1 MVGARGVV
9 QQMQRILIIRD
20 DSVTAQGLQESLQRP
35 NCSIE
40 VAEGD
45 ADALQ
50 LLRLSSFDVA
60 LTSPMSP
67 IKEDLSLITQI
78 EQIRPGVR
86 TIILAPKATPED
98 VIAALRA
105 RVFACFSSPF
115 EVVEVAAMAE
125 RALKAG
131 EWRRCIQVL
140 SAQPNWIALS
150 VTCRMLTAE
159 RLVRFIAELNSDLPD
174 PDRTSL
180 LTAFREILL
189 NAMEHGAGFDPE
201 KVVEVSA
208 IRTEGSIVYH
218 FRDPGPGFRGKEL
231 PHAASSNPPDNPLG
245 HIEYRMAQGM
255 RPGGFGILLAQ
266 QLVDEMIFNEP
277 CNEVLLIK
285 HVS

>member
-1 MVGARGVV
+1 
-9 QQMQRILIIRD
+9 MQRILIIRD
-20 DSVTAQGLQESLQRP
+20 HPTAVPGIQESLQLP
-35 NCSIE
+35 HCSIE

-50 LLRLSSFDVA
+50 RLRLSSFDVA
-60 LTSPMSP
+60 LTSPRST
-67 IKEDLSLITQI
+67 IKEDLSLITEI
-78 EQIRPGVR
+78 EGIRPGVR
-86 TIILAPKATPED
+86 TIVLAPEATPED

-115 EVVEVAAMAE
+115 DVAEVAAMTE
-125 RALKAG
+125 RALQAG
-131 EWRRCIQVL
+131 DWRNCIDVL
-140 SAQPNWIALS
+140 SAQPNWIALR
-150 VTCRMLTAE
+150 VTCQMLTAE
-159 RLVRFIAELNSDLPD
+159 RLVRFMTELSSDLQD
-174 PDRTSL
+174 PDRIAL

-208 IRTEGSIVYH
+208 IRTERAIVYH

-231 PHAASSNPPDNPLG
+231 PHAASSNPPENPLG

-277 CNEVLLIK
+277 GNEVLLIK
-285 HVS
+285 HTV

>member
-1 MVGARGVV
+1 
-9 QQMQRILIIRD
+9 MQRILIIRD
-20 DSVTAQGLQESLQRP
+20 DPVAAPGLQESLQLP
-35 NCSIE
+35 HCSIE

-50 LLRLSSFDVA
+50 RLRLSSFDVA
-60 LTSPMSP
+60 LTSPRSS
-67 IKEDLSLITQI
+67 IKEDLSLIAEI

-86 TIILAPKATPED
+86 TIVLAPEATPED

-115 EVVEVAAMAE
+115 DVAEVAAMTE
-125 RALKAG
+125 RALQADD
-131 EWRRCIQVL
+131 WRSCIQVL
-140 SAQPNWIALS
+140 SAQPNWIALRL
-150 VTCRMLTAE
+150 TCQMITAE
-159 RLVRFIAELNSDLPD
+159 RLVRFMTELRSELEDR
-174 PDRTSL
+174 DRTAL

-208 IRTEGSIVYH
+208 IRTERAIVYH

-231 PHAASSNPPDNPLG
+231 PHAAFSKPSRNPLD

-277 CNEVLLIK
+277 GNEVLLIK
-285 HVS
+285 HMS